1 MNTNAKLFWILCG
14 FFVLADIAY
23 TVWSIVVHNAGY
35 LTQLAG
41 VQAPGSDPGSPVEW
55 AGTLAIGLSAI
66 MSAFIAFYLGRS
78 HRSVGGELPE
88 DRLDANIDDGDAEQ
102 GFFSP
107 WSWWPVMLAAG
118 GALLFM
124 GIAIGLWLAFIGVAV
139 TAISLVGWVYEYYR
153 GNFAR

>member
-1 MNTNAKLFWILCG
+1 MFWVLCA
-14 FFVLADIAY
+14 FFVAADITY
-23 TVWSIVVHNAGY
+23 VIWSIIQNGQGN

-41 VQAPGSDPGSPVEW
+41 TEGRGQGSPIEW
-55 AGTLAIGLSAI
+55 VGAVAIALAAVL
-66 MSAFIAFYLGRS
+66 SAFIAFYLGRANS
-78 HRSVGGELPE
+78 SLGGVLPE

-107 WSWWPVMLAAG
+107 WSWWPVLLAAG

-124 GIAIGLWLAFIGVAV
+124 GIAIGVWIAFIGAAV
-139 TAISLVGWVYEYYR
+139 TLISLVGWVYEYYR